1 MKKQAKKFL
10 ALGVTMGMAALVLA
24 ACGGGS
30 SSESKSSSAKNEN
43 ASIKLWVDAAF
54 VDTYKPIVEQFE
66 KEHEGWTVT
75 IKPSES
81 ASAQENL
88 KKDPSAAADVFMM
101 PHDQLGQMVDAG
113 IIYANTKYADSVKE
127 NNTESAVEA
136 STYDGKLYGY
146 PYGVEAQVMY
156 YNKSKLTE
164 DDVKTWKGLT
174 EKGKLGANFGEA
186 GANYIFT
193 PLFMSNGDELYG
205 ANGEDIKGT
214 NFNNEKG
221 VQVLEWIRAQ
231 KDNKGVIQSNADAL
245 SNLTNGKIDAFLSGP
260 WSKNDVEKAL
270 GDNFAVA
277 PYPTVDFGNGEVQQ
291 KAFLGVK
298 LFGVNAST
306 KSPVAAMALA
316 DFITDKENQLTV
328 FEKNGTVPANKEAQ
342 EDSKVKADTVASA
355 VMTMS
360 DADHSV
366 VMPKLPAMVSFWGP
380 ADALINDTYNNKIP
394 ADQYQ
399 AKLDKLV
406 KDTSKSE

>member
-1 MKKQAKKFL
+1 MKRSMKKLL
-10 ALGVTMGMAALVLA
+10 ALGATVGTAAFLLA

-30 SSESKSSSAKNEN
+30 TESNSSSGNEN
-43 ASIKLWVDAAF
+43 ASIKLWVDVAF
-54 VDTYKPIVEQFE
+54 VDTYKPLVEEFE
-66 KEHEGWTVT
+66 KEHKDWKVT

-81 ASAQENL
+81 ATAQENL

-113 IIYANTKYADSVKE
+113 IIYANTKYEDSVKE
-127 NNTESAVEA
+127 NSTESAVEA
-136 STYDGKLYGY
+136 ATYDGKLYGY
-146 PYGVEAQVMY
+146 PYGVEAQILY
-156 YNKSKLTE
+156 YNKAKLTE
-164 DDVKTWKGLT
+164 DDVKSWDTMT
-174 EKGKLGANFGEA
+174 SKGKLGANFGEA
-186 GANYIFT
+186 GANYNFT

-205 ANGEDIKGT
+205 ADGEDINGT
-214 NFNNEKG
+214 NFNNDNG
-221 VQVLEWIRAQ
+221 VQVLKWIRAQ
-231 KDNKGVIQSNADAL
+231 KDNPGVIQSNADAL
-245 SNLTNGKIDAFLSGP
+245 SSLGNGKIDAFLSGP
-260 WSKNDVEKAL
+260 WSKIDVEKAL
-270 GDNFAVA
+270 GDDFAVA

-316 DFITDKENQLTV
+316 DFLTSKENQLTV

-342 EDSKVKADTVASA
+342 EDEKVKSDTVAEA

-360 DADHSV
+360 DPDHSV

-380 ADALINDTYNNKIP
+380 ADAVINDTYNGKIAE
-394 ADQYQ
+394 ADYL

-406 KDTSKSE
+406 ADTSKSGN

>member
-1 MKKQAKKFL
+1 MKRNTKKL
-10 ALGVTMGMAALVLA
+10 LGLGVTMTAAAFMLA

-30 SSESKSSSAKNEN
+30 SEEKNSAENEN
-43 ASIKLWVDAAF
+43 ASIKLWVDVAF
-54 VDTYKPIVEQFE
+54 VDTYKPLVEEFE
-66 KEHEGWTVT
+66 KEHKDWKVT

-113 IIYANTKYADSVKE
+113 IIYANTKYEDSVKE
-127 NNTESAVEA
+127 NSTESAIEA
-136 STYDGKLYGY
+136 AMYDGKLYGY
-146 PYGVEAQVMY
+146 PYGVESQILY
-156 YNKSKLTE
+156 YNKSKLSE
-164 DDVKTWKGLT
+164 DDVKSWETMT
-174 EKGKLGANFGEA
+174 SKGKLGTNFGEA

-205 ANGEDIKGT
+205 ANGEDINGT
-214 NFNNEKG
+214 NFNNDKG
-221 VQVLEWIRAQ
+221 VQVLKWIREQ
-231 KDNKGVIQSNADAL
+231 KDNPGVIQSNADAL
-245 SNLTNGKIDAFLSGP
+245 SSLGNGKTDAFMSGP

-270 GDNFAVA
+270 GDDFAVA
-277 PYPTVDFGNGEVQQ
+277 PYPTVDLGNGEVQQ

-316 DFITDKENQLTV
+316 DFLTSKENQLTV

-342 EDSKVKADTVASA
+342 EDEKVTSDDVAKA

-380 ADALINDTYNNKIP
+380 VEAVINDTYNGKI
-394 ADQYQ
+394 AEDQYLT
-399 AKLDKLV
+399 KLDKLV
-406 KDTSKSE
+406 KDTSKSDK

>member
-1 MKKQAKKFL
+1 MKRNMKKRL
-10 ALGVTMGMAALVLA
+10 ALGATVGTAAFLLA

-30 SSESKSSSAKNEN
+30 SESKGSNENEN
-43 ASIKLWVDAAF
+43 ASIKLWVDVAF
-54 VDTYKPIVEQFE
+54 VDTYKPLVEEFE
-66 KEHEGWTVT
+66 KEHKDWKVT

-81 ASAQENL
+81 ATAQENL

-113 IIYANTKYADSVKE
+113 IIYANTKYEDSVKE
-127 NNTESAVEA
+127 NSTESAVEA
-136 STYDGKLYGY
+136 ATYDGKLYGY
-146 PYGVEAQVMY
+146 PYGVEAQILY
-156 YNKSKLTE
+156 YNKAKLTE
-164 DDVKTWKGLT
+164 DDVKSWDTMT
-174 EKGKLGANFGEA
+174 SKGKLGANFGEA

-205 ANGEDIKGT
+205 ADGEDIKGT
-214 NFNNEKG
+214 NFNNDKG
-221 VQVLEWIRAQ
+221 VQVLKWIHEQ
-231 KDNKGVIQSNADAL
+231 KDNSGVIQSNADAL
-245 SNLTNGKIDAFLSGP
+245 SSLGNGKIDAFLSGP

-270 GDNFAVA
+270 GDDFAAA

-316 DFITDKENQLTV
+316 DFLTSKENQLTV

-342 EDSKVKADTVASA
+342 EDEKVKSDTVAEA

-360 DADHSV
+360 DPDHSV

-380 ADALINDTYNNKIP
+380 ADAVINDTYNGKIVE
-394 ADQYQ
+394 ADYL

-406 KDTSKSE
+406 ADTSKSGN

>member
-1 MKKQAKKFL
+1 MKRNMKKLL
-10 ALGVTMGMAALVLA
+10 ALGATVGTAAFLLA

-30 SSESKSSSAKNEN
+30 SESNSSSENEN
-43 ASIKLWVDAAF
+43 ASIKLWVDVAF
-54 VDTYKPIVEQFE
+54 VDTYKPLVEEFE
-66 KEHEGWTVT
+66 KEHKDWKVT

-81 ASAQENL
+81 ATAQENL

-113 IIYANTKYADSVKE
+113 IIYANTKYEDSVKE
-127 NNTESAVEA
+127 NSTESAVEA
-136 STYDGKLYGY
+136 ATYDGKLYGY
-146 PYGVEAQVMY
+146 PYGVEAQILY
-156 YNKSKLTE
+156 YNKAKLTE
-164 DDVKTWKGLT
+164 DDVKSWDTMT
-174 EKGKLGANFGEA
+174 SKGKLGANFGEA
-186 GANYIFT
+186 GANYNFT

-205 ANGEDIKGT
+205 ADGEDINGT
-214 NFNNEKG
+214 NFNNENG
-221 VQVLEWIRAQ
+221 VQVLKWIRAQ
-231 KDNKGVIQSNADAL
+231 KDNPGVIQSNADAL
-245 SNLTNGKIDAFLSGP
+245 SNLGNGKIDAFLSGP

-270 GDNFAVA
+270 GDDFAVA

-316 DFITDKENQLTV
+316 DFLTSKENQLTV

-342 EDSKVKADTVASA
+342 EDEKVKSDTVAEA

-360 DADHSV
+360 DPYHSV

-380 ADALINDTYNNKIP
+380 ADAVINDTYNGKI
-394 ADQYQ
+394 AEDDYL

-406 KDTSKSE
+406 ADTSKSGN

>member
-1 MKKQAKKFL
+1 MKRNMKKL
-10 ALGVTMGMAALVLA
+10 LTLGVTMTAAAFALA

-30 SSESKSSSAKNEN
+30 SDKKAADGNEN
-43 ASIKLWVDAAF
+43 ASIKLWVDVAF
-54 VDTYKPIVEQFE
+54 VDTYKPLVEQFE
-66 KEHEGWTVT
+66 KEHKDWKVT

-81 ASAQENL
+81 ATAQENL

-113 IIYANTKYADSVKE
+113 IIYANTKYEDSVKE

-136 STYDGKLYGY
+136 ATYDGKLYGY
-146 PYGVEAQVMY
+146 PYGVESQILY
-156 YNKSKLTE
+156 YNKAKLTE
-164 DDVKTWKGLT
+164 EDVKSWESITT
-174 EKGKLGANFGEA
+174 KGKLGANFGEE
-186 GANYIFT
+186 GANYNFT

-205 ANGEDIKGT
+205 ENGEDIKGT
-214 NFNNEKG
+214 NFDNDKG
-221 VQVLEWIRAQ
+221 VQVLKWIRAQ
-231 KDNKGVIQSNADAL
+231 KDNAGVIQSNADAL
-245 SNLTNGKIDAFLSGP
+245 SNLGNGKTDAFLSGP
-260 WSKNDVEKAL
+260 WSKLDVEKAL

-316 DFITDKENQLTV
+316 DFLTSKENQLTV

-342 EDSKVKADTVASA
+342 ADDKVKTDDVAEA

-380 ADALINDTYNNKIP
+380 ADAVINDTYNGKI
-394 ADQYQ
+394 AEDQYLP
-399 AKLDKLV
+399 KLEKLV
-406 KDTSKSE
+406 KDTSKSDK